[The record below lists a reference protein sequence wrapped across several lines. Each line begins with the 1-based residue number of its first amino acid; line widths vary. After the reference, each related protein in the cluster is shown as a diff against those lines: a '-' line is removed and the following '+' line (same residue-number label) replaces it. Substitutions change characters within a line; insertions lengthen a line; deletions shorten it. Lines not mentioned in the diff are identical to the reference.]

1 MDEIKKMIRFDYIN
15 CIGIGGKYAYIFAA
29 LIFVACLLGAY
40 PAALG
45 FIIAPLAL
53 FSPIETIRKGDFMK
67 IYGLLPVKREAV
79 IKALFA
85 EILIPQTIGGI
96 LGELCLLISRAIGE
110 SGILPM
116 FIQEHTYDSTAA
128 SMENTGLNYSNWFVL
143 LAAGLA
149 MLTAII
155 CLFYAIKAIKGDTV
169 AIVACIPFLVIMGA
183 LMIVYFITLDYDI
196 LPLPQE
202 FLPTNPVLVALI
214 VVACFAAFIAFG
226 WLMCRLTIKLTADKE
241 M

>member
-1 MDEIKKMIRFDYIN
+1 MDEIKKMIQFDYIN
-15 CIGIGGKYAYIFAA
+15 CIGIGGRYAFIIAVLFFAA
-29 LIFVACLLGAY
+29 SLLGAY
-40 PAALG
+40 PAAIG

-53 FSPIETIRKGDFMK
+53 FSPIETVRKGDFMK
-67 IYGLLPVKREAV
+67 IYGLLPVKRESV

-85 EILIPQTIGGI
+85 EIIIPQTIGGI
-96 LGELCLLISRAIGE
+96 LGELCLLISRAVGE
-110 SGILPM
+110 SGILPK
-116 FIQEHTYDSTAA
+116 FIQERTYEDLTVSTKQV
-128 SMENTGLNYSNWFVL
+128 GLNYSNWFVM

-155 CLFYAIKAIKGDTV
+155 CLFYAVKEIKGDTV
-169 AIVACIPFLVIMGA
+169 AIVACIPFLVIIGA
-183 LMIVYFITLDYDI
+183 LMIVYFITLDYGI

-202 FLPTNPVLVALI
+202 FLPTAPLPVALI
-214 VVACFAAFIAFG
+214 VAACFAAFIAFG